1 MLDIMAGGRMGLQ
14 GLLNEAFTCPL
25 KGLLKAATAIVTAT
39 AASRLLPLRLLT
51 QAYYSHYHCCLAS
64 SCRTSYRVKHVYL
77 SLSVPISI
85 HPPYLSLSLS
95 MYMYICLA
103 LMMSTEF
110 AFRYMS
116 MSLFFRIICVVP
128 ESQTFLHARPT
139 HCCNTSGSCHVVC

>member
-1 MLDIMAGGRMGLQ
+1 MLDIMADGRMGLQ

-95 MYMYICLA
+95 TVCIFVSASRNDVYRVCLSVY
-103 LMMSTEF
+103 L
-110 AFRYMS
+110 YPCWH
-116 MSLFFRIICVVP
+116 LG
-128 ESQTFLHARPT
+128 
-139 HCCNTSGSCHVVC
+139 CNACRFYWYQNLNQDCSERTCA